1 MKEELRGD
9 SETPMRKQLRETIA
23 ALSQSRLPR
32 ATDALA
38 MIWNGMMGPLDLRT
52 PEPKPVLF
60 VKPTFSLNWH
70 RVKLAL
76 LKSIPTGTF
85 IDVQFFVYSAI
96 DNDLPVVPRPLYA
109 SRIVIERWGAAI
121 ATRKLK
127 SLSKFTRPRTV
138 TAETAGMDSQP
149 PCLLDGLTDDYE
161 YLHGELAEV
170 CRRDKTGLCVSDLQ
184 NFRQN

>member
-38 MIWNGMMGPLDLRT
+38 MIWNGMMGPLDLRM
-52 PEPKPVLF
+52 PEPKPALF
-60 VKPTFSLNWH
+60 VKPAFSLNWH

-85 IDVQFFVYSAI
+85 IDIQFFAYNAV
-96 DNDLPVVPRPLYA
+96 DGDLPVDPRPLYT
-109 SRIVIERWGAAI
+109 SSIVIERWGGAI
-121 ATRKLK
+121 ITRELEFLPKL
-127 SLSKFTRPRTV
+127 TRP
-138 TAETAGMDSQP
+138 
-149 PCLLDGLTDDYE
+149 
-161 YLHGELAEV
+161 
-170 CRRDKTGLCVSDLQ
+170 
-184 NFRQN
+184 